1 MGSFSSNC
9 DYERHGRLAL
19 KSGSQSELRSRPFA
33 PFLEMASCRRSFAPS
48 LQLIGNLVDAG
59 LRAIVVLARRPR
71 DADRADDFVTHF
83 DR

>member
-1 MGSFSSNC
+1 
-9 DYERHGRLAL
+9 
-19 KSGSQSELRSRPFA
+19 
-33 PFLEMASCRRSFAPS
+33 MASCRPSFAPS

-83 DR
+83 DW

>member
-1 MGSFSSNC
+1 MGSFSSSC
-9 DYERHGRLAL
+9 DYERHSSLAL
-19 KSGSQSELRSRPFA
+19 KSGNQSEHAKSTLRAILGNGQLPPVFA
-33 PFLEMASCRRSFAPS
+33 LS

-59 LRAIVVLARRPR
+59 LRTVVVLARRPR